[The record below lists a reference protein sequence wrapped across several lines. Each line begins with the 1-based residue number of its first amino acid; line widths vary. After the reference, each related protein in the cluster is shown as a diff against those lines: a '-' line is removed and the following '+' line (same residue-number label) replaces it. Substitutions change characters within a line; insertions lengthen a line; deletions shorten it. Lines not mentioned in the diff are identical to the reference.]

1 MKQYGM
7 IIPDDVNPLYPETAE
22 NIARELELR
31 GDRLLIHNAQG
42 SAEKEAMYCDALIR
56 ADVAGIYAMPVQKES
71 QALYA
76 GLRIPAVLVG
86 CKSPH
91 ASVSCV
97 AMDDAKAGI
106 LLAQSLVKNG
116 HKRLAF
122 LSDPASRH
130 ADRLYG
136 FLLGAEQ
143 SGTPRYHVQVVRVA
157 GNSLRD
163 SYSAMK
169 SLLSEKEPP
178 TAVAAQDDF
187 TAFGAWQAIVER
199 QLRPGKDIAL
209 IGFGDVSLASLS
221 KYRLTSVGCGRF
233 ALETQAVL
241 LMENMLQG
249 MGPET
254 VLLAPRIFCRRTYM
268 EQAGET
274 PNSRET
280 RKLC

>member
-1 MKQYGM
+1 MKRYGM
-7 IIPDDVNPLYPETAE
+7 IIPDDANPLYPETAE

-31 GDRLLIHNAQG
+31 GDRLLIHNAQ
-42 SAEKEAMYCDALIR
+42 SNAEKEALYCDALIK
-56 ADVAGIYAMPVQKES
+56 ADVAGIYAMPVQEES
-71 QALYA
+71 HALYA
-76 GLRIPAVLVG
+76 GLRIPVVLVG
-86 CKSPH
+86 CKSSH

-106 LLAQSLVKNG
+106 LLAQSLVNNG
-116 HKRLAF
+116 HKKLVF
-122 LSDPASRH
+122 LIDSTSRH

-143 SGTPRYHVQVVRVA
+143 SGIPRNHVQVVRVA

-178 TAVAAQDDF
+178 TAIAAQDDF
-187 TAFGAWQAIVER
+187 TAFGAWQAIVEQ
-199 QLRPGKDIAL
+199 QLRPGRDNAL

-221 KYRLTSVGCGRF
+221 KYKLTSVGCGRF
-233 ALETQAVL
+233 ALETQAVT

-249 MGPET
+249 RGPEIM
-254 VLLAPRIFCRRTYM
+254 LLAPRMFCRGTYV
-268 EQAGET
+268 EQADET
-274 PNSRET
+274 LNFR
-280 RKLC
+280 

>member
-1 MKQYGM
+1 MKRYGM
-7 IIPDDVNPLYPETAE
+7 IIPDDVNPFYPETAE

-42 SAEKEAMYCDALIR
+42 NAEKEVLCCDAVIR

-76 GLRIPAVLVG
+76 GLRIPVVLVG
-86 CKSPH
+86 CKSSH
-91 ASVSCV
+91 ASVSSV
-97 AMDDAKAGI
+97 AMDDVKAGI

-116 HKRLAF
+116 HKRFAF
-122 LSDPASRH
+122 VIDPASRH

-143 SGTPRYHVQVVRVA
+143 SGIPRHAVQVARVA
-157 GNSLRD
+157 GNSLQD
-163 SYSAMK
+163 SYLVMK
-169 SLLSEKEPP
+169 NLLSGKEPP

-199 QLRPGKDIAL
+199 ELRPGKDIAL

-221 KYRLTSVGCGRF
+221 KYKLTSVGCGRF
-233 ALETQAVL
+233 ALETQAVKA
-241 LMENMLQG
+241 MENMLKG
-249 MGPET
+249 MEPEPM
-254 VLLAPRIFCRRTYM
+254 LLAPRIFCRRTYM
-268 EQAGET
+268 EQAG
-274 PNSRET
+274 
-280 RKLC
+280 